1 MHFGILVYFK
11 DDFFENFELEILEVF
26 KILEIIIILEIID
39 ILDSLEIL
47 LFKSVTTIE
56 AFGWKQKRQTT
67 SLLEA
72 RSFTAIRA

>member
-1 MHFGILVYFK
+1 MYFK

-56 AFGWKQKRQTT
+56 AFG
-67 SLLEA
+67 
-72 RSFTAIRA
+72 